1 MLRLTQIERS
11 RAESPVVR
19 SREGLEALRSLALRL
34 LRDLEPVNDRSAYFD
49 VRLFEDSV
57 SSLDIVR
64 LPYANELCET
74 TQVAWVVADEL
85 NDASSAQDAYWIGQA
100 LVTHGFLRRA
110 ARRGKDGSSVWHAMH
125 SETVDIMRL
134 RRYVFQ

>member
-57 SSLDIVR
+57 SSLDIV
-64 LPYANELCET
+64 
-74 TQVAWVVADEL
+74 AWVVADEL

-110 ARRGKDGSSVWHAMH
+110 ARRGKDGSSVWHATH

>member
-49 VRLFEDSV
+49 ARLFEDSV

-64 LPYANELCET
+64 L
-74 TQVAWVVADEL
+74 
-85 NDASSAQDAYWIGQA
+85 IG
-100 LVTHGFLRRA
+100 GFLTPISCAKPHRS
-110 ARRGKDGSSVWHAMH
+110 RGS
-125 SETVDIMRL
+125 
-134 RRYVFQ
+134 